1 MVILQFNKL
10 IRNKWVWGVFAIVV
24 SLAFVAP
31 DEWFRGRDDDRRGA
45 DGRNRLENVEMD
57 DALYEQCRM
66 LSDGFLEKFPSRVGA
81 LFAGK
86 TERDVWKMYAAVTT
100 FRKAGFTI
108 PDAVLAERVRAVFVG
123 EDGGFNEEEYAAR
136 VKNYFNADV
145 KTFETMVRL
154 VMTLEY
160 GLGNVIGTS
169 SWPSPMEAD
178 QAARDF
184 TDKLTVQ
191 VATFTEDKD
200 VKEMKLDDKGLKEW
214 FDENVSKLSVPDRFK
229 LRYVKFEADSS
240 NALARVKLS
249 EADIKARYD
258 ANAEKGMYDIK
269 PATTND
275 VKKVKPLAD
284 VRADIEKA
292 LRAEG
297 ALELVKGD
305 VDDLTGDDIYW
316 NNPEAAKGLLPKVAQ
331 STKRELKTSGWLSLG
346 YNQLRALSNPI
357 ETEFPGVRRAKPDIL
372 ASVCNGDRPF
382 GIVASDKAVWLVDLV
397 EKSPKHTPT
406 FDEAK
411 SSIGDMAL
419 RDAKA
424 KAFKTKVEDFA
435 KKGVKAVLESGNVTT
450 NFTFAACDFVR
461 DEAMGWANRYGEWD
475 FSKAGFQNAEPV
487 VFAAR
492 KLSKGEVSEFI
503 PLGFGRGLLVVC
515 NDRRSGD
522 AAELLRGERFAKRV
536 SAGMQSAEIL
546 EDWLESN
553 LVALGFKERSGD
565 RRE

>member
-123 EDGGFNEEEYAAR
+123 EDGGFNEDEYAAR

-169 SWPSPMEAD
+169 NWSSPMEAD

-357 ETEFPGVRRAKPDIL
+357 ETEFPGVRRARPDIL

-546 EDWLESN
+546 ENWLESN

>member
-123 EDGGFNEEEYAAR
+123 EDGGFNEDEYAAR

-258 ANAEKGMYDIK
+258 ANAEKGVYDIK

-357 ETEFPGVRRAKPDIL
+357 ETEFPGVRRARPDIL

-492 KLSKGEVSEFI
+492 KLAKGEVSEFI

-546 EDWLESN
+546 ENWLESN

>member
-31 DEWFRGRDDDRRGA
+31 DEWFRGRDDDRRGT

-123 EDGGFNEEEYAAR
+123 EDGGFNEDEYAAR

-357 ETEFPGVRRAKPDIL
+357 ETEFPGVRRARPDIL

-492 KLSKGEVSEFI
+492 KLSKGQVSEFI
-503 PLGFGRGLLVVC
+503 PLGFGRGILVVC

-546 EDWLESN
+546 ENWLESN

>member
-123 EDGGFNEEEYAAR
+123 EDGGFNEDEYAAR

-357 ETEFPGVRRAKPDIL
+357 ETEFPGVRRARPDIL

-546 EDWLESN
+546 ENWLESN

>member
-123 EDGGFNEEEYAAR
+123 EDGGFNEDEYAAR

-357 ETEFPGVRRAKPDIL
+357 ETEFPGVRRARPDIL

-492 KLSKGEVSEFI
+492 KLSKGQVSEFI
-503 PLGFGRGLLVVC
+503 PLGFGRGILVVC

-546 EDWLESN
+546 ENWLESN

>member
-123 EDGGFNEEEYAAR
+123 EDGGFNEDEYAAR

-357 ETEFPGVRRAKPDIL
+357 ETEFPGVRRARPDIL

-450 NFTFAACDFVR
+450 NFTFSACDFVR

-546 EDWLESN
+546 ENWLESN

>member
-249 EADIKARYD
+249 EEDIKARYD

-546 EDWLESN
+546 ENWLESN

>member
-123 EDGGFNEEEYAAR
+123 EDGGFNEDEYAAR

-357 ETEFPGVRRAKPDIL
+357 ETEFPGVRRARPDIL

-492 KLSKGEVSEFI
+492 KLAKGEVSEFI

-546 EDWLESN
+546 ENWLESN

>member
-123 EDGGFNEEEYAAR
+123 EDGGFNEDEYAAR

-249 EADIKARYD
+249 EADIKVRYD

-357 ETEFPGVRRAKPDIL
+357 ETEFPGVRRARPDIL

-503 PLGFGRGLLVVC
+503 PLGFGRGILVVC

-522 AAELLRGERFAKRV
+522 AAELLHGERFAKRV

-546 EDWLESN
+546 ENWLESN

>member
-123 EDGGFNEEEYAAR
+123 EDGGFNEDEYAAR

-357 ETEFPGVRRAKPDIL
+357 ETEFPGVRRARPDIL

-492 KLSKGEVSEFI
+492 KLSKGQVSEFI

-546 EDWLESN
+546 ENWLESN

>member
-123 EDGGFNEEEYAAR
+123 EDGGFNEDEYAAR

-546 EDWLESN
+546 ENWLESN

>member
-123 EDGGFNEEEYAAR
+123 EDGGFNEDEYAAR

-249 EADIKARYD
+249 EEDIKARYD

-357 ETEFPGVRRAKPDIL
+357 ETEFPGVRRARPDIL

-546 EDWLESN
+546 ENWLESN

>member
-123 EDGGFNEEEYAAR
+123 EDGGFNEDEYAAR

-249 EADIKARYD
+249 EEDIKARYD

-382 GIVASDKAVWLVDLV
+382 GIVASDKAVWLVDLA
-397 EKSPKHTPT
+397 EKSPRHTPT

>member
-316 NNPEAAKGLLPKVAQ
+316 NNPEAAKDLLPKVAQ

-357 ETEFPGVRRAKPDIL
+357 ETEFPGVRRARPDIL

-492 KLSKGEVSEFI
+492 TLSKGQVSEFI
-503 PLGFGRGLLVVC
+503 PLGFGRGILVVC

-546 EDWLESN
+546 ENWLESN

>member
-123 EDGGFNEEEYAAR
+123 EDGGFNEDEYAAR

-357 ETEFPGVRRAKPDIL
+357 ETEFPGVRRARPDIL

-503 PLGFGRGLLVVC
+503 PLGFGRGILVVC

-546 EDWLESN
+546 ENWLESN

>member
-123 EDGGFNEEEYAAR
+123 EDGGFNEDEYAAR

-357 ETEFPGVRRAKPDIL
+357 ETEFPGVRRARPDIL

-503 PLGFGRGLLVVC
+503 PLGFGRGILVVC

>member
-357 ETEFPGVRRAKPDIL
+357 ETEFPGVRRARPDIL

-546 EDWLESN
+546 ENWLESN

>member
-123 EDGGFNEEEYAAR
+123 EDGGFNEDEYAAR

-357 ETEFPGVRRAKPDIL
+357 ETEFPGVRRARPDIL

-419 RDAKA
+419 RDAKV

-492 KLSKGEVSEFI
+492 KLSKGQVSEFI

-546 EDWLESN
+546 ENWLESN

>member
-45 DGRNRLENVEMD
+45 DGRNRLENVELD

-123 EDGGFNEEEYAAR
+123 EDGGFNEDEYAAR

-357 ETEFPGVRRAKPDIL
+357 ETEFPGVRRARPDIL

-546 EDWLESN
+546 ENWLESN

>member
-123 EDGGFNEEEYAAR
+123 EDGGFNEDEYAAR

-169 SWPSPMEAD
+169 SWSSPMEAD

-382 GIVASDKAVWLVDLV
+382 GIVASDKAVWLVDLA
-397 EKSPKHTPT
+397 EKSPRHTPT

>member
-10 IRNKWVWGVFAIVV
+10 IRNKWVWGVFAIIV

-31 DEWFRGRDDDRRGA
+31 DEWFRGGDDDRRGA

-57 DALYEQCRM
+57 DALYDQCR
-66 LSDGFLEKFPSRVGA
+66 LLTDGFLEKFPTRIRP

-86 TERDVWKMYAAVTT
+86 TERDVWKMYAAAVTL
-100 FRKAGFTI
+100 RKSGFTI
-108 PDAVLAERVRAVFVG
+108 PDAVLADRVKAVFVG
-123 EDGGFNEEEYAAR
+123 EDGGFNEDDYAAR

-145 KTFETMVRL
+145 KTFESLVRL
-154 VMTLEY
+154 VMTLEF

-169 SWPSPMEAD
+169 TWPSSMEMD
-178 QAARDF
+178 QTARDF

-191 VATFTEDKD
+191 VATFTEDKET
-200 VKEMKLDDKGLKEW
+200 KEMKLDDKGLKTW
-214 FDENVSKLSVPDRFK
+214 FDENVSRLSVPDRFK
-229 LRYVKFEADSS
+229 LRYVKFDADSS
-240 NALARVKLS
+240 NVLARVKLS
-249 EADIKARYD
+249 EEDIKARYD
-258 ANAEKGMYDIK
+258 ANAEKGMYDIP

-305 VDDLTGDDIYW
+305 V
-316 NNPEAAKGLLPKVAQ
+316 
-331 STKRELKTSGWLSLG
+331 
-346 YNQLRALSNPI
+346 QLRALANPV
-357 ETEFPGVRRAKPDIL
+357 ETEFPGVRRTRPDIL
-372 ASVCNGDRPF
+372 AGVCNGDRPF

-406 FDEAK
+406 FEEAK

-424 KAFKTKVEDFA
+424 KALKTKVEDFA

-461 DEAMGWANRYGEWD
+461 DEAMDWANHYGEWD
-475 FSKAGFQNAEPV
+475 FSKAGFPNADSV
-487 VFAAR
+487 VFEAR
-492 KLSKGEVSEFI
+492 KLSKGQVSEFI

-522 AAELLRGERFAKRV
+522 AADLLRGERFAQRV

-546 EDWLESN
+546 EAWLESN
-553 LVALGFKERSGD
+553 LAALGFKERSGD

>member
-123 EDGGFNEEEYAAR
+123 EDGGFNEDEYAAR

-249 EADIKARYD
+249 EEDIKARYD

-292 LRAEG
+292 LRAER

-382 GIVASDKAVWLVDLV
+382 GIVASDKAVWLVDLA
-397 EKSPKHTPT
+397 EKSPRHTPT

-424 KAFKTKVEDFA
+424 KAFKTKVEDFS

>member
-1 MVILQFNKL
+1 
-10 IRNKWVWGVFAIVV
+10 
-24 SLAFVAP
+24 
-31 DEWFRGRDDDRRGA
+31 
-45 DGRNRLENVEMD
+45 
-57 DALYEQCRM
+57 
-66 LSDGFLEKFPSRVGA
+66 
-81 LFAGK
+81 
-86 TERDVWKMYAAVTT
+86 
-100 FRKAGFTI
+100 
-108 PDAVLAERVRAVFVG
+108 
-123 EDGGFNEEEYAAR
+123 
-136 VKNYFNADV
+136 
-145 KTFETMVRL
+145 
-154 VMTLEY
+154 
-160 GLGNVIGTS
+160 
-169 SWPSPMEAD
+169 
-178 QAARDF
+178 
-184 TDKLTVQ
+184 
-191 VATFTEDKD
+191 
-200 VKEMKLDDKGLKEW
+200 
-214 FDENVSKLSVPDRFK
+214 
-229 LRYVKFEADSS
+229 
-240 NALARVKLS
+240 
-249 EADIKARYD
+249 
-258 ANAEKGMYDIK
+258 
-269 PATTND
+269 
-275 VKKVKPLAD
+275 
-284 VRADIEKA
+284 
-292 LRAEG
+292 
-297 ALELVKGD
+297 
-305 VDDLTGDDIYW
+305 
-316 NNPEAAKGLLPKVAQ
+316 GLLPKVAQ

-357 ETEFPGVRRAKPDIL
+357 ETEFPGVRRARPDIL

-424 KAFKTKVEDFA
+424 KALKTKVEDFA

-546 EDWLESN
+546 ENWLESN

>member
-1 MVILQFNKL
+1 M
-10 IRNKWVWGVFAIVV
+10 
-24 SLAFVAP
+24 
-31 DEWFRGRDDDRRGA
+31 
-45 DGRNRLENVEMD
+45 
-57 DALYEQCRM
+57 
-66 LSDGFLEKFPSRVGA
+66 
-81 LFAGK
+81 
-86 TERDVWKMYAAVTT
+86 
-100 FRKAGFTI
+100 
-108 PDAVLAERVRAVFVG
+108 
-123 EDGGFNEEEYAAR
+123 
-136 VKNYFNADV
+136 
-145 KTFETMVRL
+145 
-154 VMTLEY
+154 
-160 GLGNVIGTS
+160 
-169 SWPSPMEAD
+169 
-178 QAARDF
+178 
-184 TDKLTVQ
+184 
-191 VATFTEDKD
+191 
-200 VKEMKLDDKGLKEW
+200 
-214 FDENVSKLSVPDRFK
+214 
-229 LRYVKFEADSS
+229 KFEADSS

-357 ETEFPGVRRAKPDIL
+357 ETEFPGVRRARPDIL

-492 KLSKGEVSEFI
+492 KLSKGQVSEFI
-503 PLGFGRGLLVVC
+503 PLGFGRGILVVC

-546 EDWLESN
+546 ENWLESN

>member
-357 ETEFPGVRRAKPDIL
+357 ETEFPGVRRARPDIL

-450 NFTFAACDFVR
+450 NFTFSACDFVR

-546 EDWLESN
+546 ENWLESN

>member
-546 EDWLESN
+546 ENWLESN

>member
-123 EDGGFNEEEYAAR
+123 EDGGFNEDEYAAR

-357 ETEFPGVRRAKPDIL
+357 ETEFPGVRRARPDIL

-435 KKGVKAVLESGNVTT
+435 KKGVKAVLESGNVST

-546 EDWLESN
+546 ENWLESN

>member
-10 IRNKWVWGVFAIVV
+10 IRNKWVWGVFAIIV

-57 DALYEQCRM
+57 DALYDQCR
-66 LSDGFLEKFPSRVGA
+66 LLTDGFLEKFPTRIRP

-86 TERDVWKMYAAVTT
+86 TERDVWKMYAAAVTL
-100 FRKAGFTI
+100 RKSGFTI
-108 PDAVLAERVRAVFVG
+108 PDAVLADRVKAVFVG
-123 EDGGFNEEEYAAR
+123 EDGGFNEDDYAAR

-145 KTFETMVRL
+145 KTFESLVRL
-154 VMTLEY
+154 VMTLEF

-169 SWPSPMEAD
+169 TWPSSMEMD
-178 QAARDF
+178 QTARDF

-191 VATFTEDKD
+191 VATFTEDKET
-200 VKEMKLDDKGLKEW
+200 KEMKLDDKGLKTW
-214 FDENVSKLSVPDRFK
+214 FDENVSRLSVPDRFK
-229 LRYVKFEADSS
+229 LRYVKFDADSS
-240 NALARVKLS
+240 NVLARVKLS
-249 EADIKARYD
+249 EEDIKARYD
-258 ANAEKGMYDIK
+258 ANAEKGMYDIP

-346 YNQLRALSNPI
+346 YMQLRALANPV
-357 ETEFPGVRRAKPDIL
+357 ETEFPGVRRTRPDIL
-372 ASVCNGDRPF
+372 AGVCNGDRPF

-406 FDEAK
+406 FEEAK

-424 KAFKTKVEDFA
+424 KALKTKVEDLA
-435 KKGVKAVLESGNVTT
+435 KKGVKAVLESGNVST

-461 DEAMGWANRYGEWD
+461 DEAMDWANHYGEWD
-475 FSKAGFQNAEPV
+475 FSKAGFPNADSV
-487 VFAAR
+487 VFEAR
-492 KLSKGEVSEFI
+492 KLSKGQVSEFI

-522 AAELLRGERFAKRV
+522 AADLLRGERFAQRV

-546 EDWLESN
+546 EAWLESN
-553 LVALGFKERSGD
+553 LAALGFKERSGD

>member
-123 EDGGFNEEEYAAR
+123 EDGGFNEDEYAAR

-214 FDENVSKLSVPDRFK
+214 FDEHVSKPT
-229 LRYVKFEADSS
+229 ASS
-240 NALARVKLS
+240 
-249 EADIKARYD
+249 
-258 ANAEKGMYDIK
+258 
-269 PATTND
+269 
-275 VKKVKPLAD
+275 
-284 VRADIEKA
+284 
-292 LRAEG
+292 
-297 ALELVKGD
+297 
-305 VDDLTGDDIYW
+305 
-316 NNPEAAKGLLPKVAQ
+316 
-331 STKRELKTSGWLSLG
+331 SG
-346 YNQLRALSNPI
+346 
-357 ETEFPGVRRAKPDIL
+357 T
-372 ASVCNGDRPF
+372 
-382 GIVASDKAVWLVDLV
+382 
-397 EKSPKHTPT
+397 
-406 FDEAK
+406 
-411 SSIGDMAL
+411 
-419 RDAKA
+419 
-424 KAFKTKVEDFA
+424 
-435 KKGVKAVLESGNVTT
+435 
-450 NFTFAACDFVR
+450 
-461 DEAMGWANRYGEWD
+461 
-475 FSKAGFQNAEPV
+475 
-487 VFAAR
+487 
-492 KLSKGEVSEFI
+492 
-503 PLGFGRGLLVVC
+503 
-515 NDRRSGD
+515 
-522 AAELLRGERFAKRV
+522 
-536 SAGMQSAEIL
+536 
-546 EDWLESN
+546 
-553 LVALGFKERSGD
+553 
-565 RRE
+565 

>member
-357 ETEFPGVRRAKPDIL
+357 ETEFPGVRRARPDIL

-492 KLSKGEVSEFI
+492 KLSKGQVSEFI
-503 PLGFGRGLLVVC
+503 PLGFGRGILVVC

-546 EDWLESN
+546 ENWLESN

>member
-123 EDGGFNEEEYAAR
+123 EDGGFNEDEYAAR

-169 SWPSPMEAD
+169 SWSSPMEAD

-249 EADIKARYD
+249 EEDIKARYD

-382 GIVASDKAVWLVDLV
+382 GIVASDKAVWLVDLA
-397 EKSPKHTPT
+397 EKSPRHTPT